1 MSVSESIFYLLIA
14 AALGM
19 LLLLVWRHY
28 RHRRGFPEF
37 ERQRS
42 LLTPQQRALYWEL
55 IKLVGGYSV
64 VLPRVNL
71 STLVKSPGDHP
82 SYDDHWKR
90 VLREWVDFVVC
101 SPSSISPVLAI
112 KLETR
117 AERKRRKLGGLD
129 VLEDTLT
136 SAKIPLL
143 RVKSAESYD
152 ASEIMS
158 GIRFALVNQER
169 NKDKDEELFV
179 TEEFSTS
186 SVREHMEPDSTS
198 KFKRRAFDFVASL
211 KGFGRAT

>member
-1 MSVSESIFYLLIA
+1 MSLSESILYVLIA
-14 AALGM
+14 VAVSV
-19 LLLLVWRHY
+19 LLLLFWRRY
-28 RHRRGFPEF
+28 RRRRGFPEF

-42 LLTPQQRALYWEL
+42 LLSPQQRALYQEL
-55 IKLVGGYSV
+55 IKLVGAYSV

-82 SYDDHWKR
+82 SYEDHWKR

-117 AERKRRKLGGLD
+117 MERKRRKLGGLD

-136 SAKIPLL
+136 SARIPLL
-143 RVKSAESYD
+143 RIKSSESYD
-152 ASEIMS
+152 ANEIMS
-158 GIRFALVNQER
+158 SIKFVLVNQKR
-169 NKDKDEELFV
+169 KKDEELFV
-179 TEEFSTS
+179 TEEFSKLS
-186 SVREHMEPDSTS
+186 SGKHLQPDSMS
-198 KFKRRAFDFVASL
+198 NFKRRTIGFVSNL

>member
-1 MSVSESIFYLLIA
+1 
-14 AALGM
+14 M
-19 LLLLVWRHY
+19 LLVLFWRNY
-28 RHRRGFPEF
+28 RRRRGFLEF

-42 LLTPQQRALYWEL
+42 LLSPQQRALYQEL
-55 IKLVGGYSV
+55 IKLVGAYSV

-82 SYDDHWKR
+82 SYENHWKR

-101 SPSSISPVLAI
+101 SPTSVSPVLAI

-117 AERKRRKLGGLD
+117 VERKRRKLGGLD

-143 RVKSAESYD
+143 RLKSADNYD

-158 GIRFALVNQER
+158 SVRFALVNQKR
-169 NKDKDEELFV
+169 KKDEELFV
-179 TEEFSTS
+179 TEEFSNLS
-186 SVREHMEPDSTS
+186 AGKQLEPDSMS
-198 KFKRRAFDFVASL
+198 KFKRRTFDFVSNL
-211 KGFGRAT
+211 KRFGRAT

>member
-1 MSVSESIFYLLIA
+1 MSLSESIFYVLIA
-14 AALGM
+14 AVAGI
-19 LLLLVWRHY
+19 LLLLLWRHY

-42 LLTPQQRALYWEL
+42 LLSPQQRALYQEL
-55 IKLVGGYSV
+55 NKLVGAYSV

-71 STLVKSPGDHP
+71 SSLVKSPGDHP
-82 SYDDHWKR
+82 SYENHWKR

-143 RVKSAESYD
+143 RLKSADSYD
-152 ASEIMS
+152 TNEIMS
-158 GIRFALVNQER
+158 SIRFALVKQKR
-169 NKDKDEELFV
+169 KKDEELFV
-179 TEEFSTS
+179 TEEFFNPSPDLPL
-186 SVREHMEPDSTS
+186 EPDSMS
-198 KFKRRAFDFVASL
+198 AIKRRTAGFVSNL